1 MSKSRKTTSVSWD
14 SESQMDKDIQ
24 TCLDNKY
31 SHADMHRLGVSRA
44 IEQINQGKE
53 AEHNE

>member
-53 AEHNE
+53 IENV